1 MKSNLSKLCKTLLLG
16 VAFAVVGCTDYDEDI
31 RKVND
36 DLTSSV
42 TSLEKTISDLEA
54 KLKSEYALKSEVD
67 QFKSELEKNINDK
80 IANVNNSIAALDKA
94 VKQNAD
100 DIKKAVADAEKAV
113 AAANAAIKN
122 LQDTKADK
130 TEVDKM
136 KKDIEAKISALEDAL
151 GTLGNSVEEN
161 KNNIAKIE
169 VALTALNATVDGI
182 EKRLDVLEASVEQ
195 NAKDI
200 EALLTECKNLKARM
214 DKAENDI
221 EANRQAIEAEVQA
234 RILAIKALQST
245 VDARYEEYKTHV
257 DAYNK
262 KIAELEQEDANLR
275 DAIDQLNKLVAD
287 HADAIKALQAEDSRL
302 AGLIDDLQ
310 GKLDDLQ
317 GDIDAL
323 QGEIKR
329 IDGEIKN
336 ITGNIE
342 SIDSRLKSIEDILKN
357 RVQSLVYVPD
367 YNDGKATVN
376 VLNIGTADEPAYIEG
391 TSTLTYKV
399 NPSELASV
407 LAQGTDVF
415 SFDVIGVKTR
425 AEAPEINI
433 IGATADDTKGTITFT
448 VKTRNFVD
456 EFYSG
461 PKSGTQSYSAALVLK
476 RDENYDNISSEYTNL
491 VPAVTAAEM
500 KIFDRN
506 DKDITGLLCA
516 EEILE
521 FPYTK
526 RDSLVALEGHKLVF
540 VIGDKVIEQ
549 SDMEEN
555 GYDVEVLSG
564 IATEYHPA
572 EAETSFVIDED
583 NNAPYATVSL
593 SKGVGKENVGESAI
607 VLYKYTCK
615 GVTAVTCVP
624 CEIIKERAEITI
636 VKKAELNWNYSYDAE
651 TDAKLLNGEDA
662 SYSRTGFRIAKDE
675 FSFVNVP
682 ADADLAAIIKGA
694 VAVSPEA
701 AASFSCEAKS
711 GDILVDFSGFEWG
724 KTYTLTGKYDTESI
738 ELIVK
743 VEIQTIDRNRR
754 PIIVNIDSTVV
765 TYAKDFELAKG
776 EKLYSLN
783 PLFNALT
790 DGKNLGV
797 SEIPAI
803 KYFDDILSAYY
814 DAEKNKNTV
823 DATYSA
829 PAHPTDGMFTVLG
842 FAFNSAEGI
851 ADEDKFV
858 ITPGFTYRSFPNK
871 TIKPEV
877 LYTKNFTTWYG
888 QEITITHKLKF
899 EYPIYNFQH
908 SRITVALDNAG
919 NYFTQVLPLY
929 EPNAESAALSGFSM
943 DNVTMS
949 KEFNIVDGN
958 LTTLDDE
965 AIEAAGLVAEY
976 EILGTAGAGIVMND
990 NVLTY
995 NDKDDVV
1002 RVRGNLFL
1010 VSANGAR
1017 MQLPTSFDKDQVYAT
1032 YYVKKYDPIGQV
1044 EVMLKDELDGNITI
1058 KNAVDYKFNILDY
1071 ITLKDNRPFGS
1082 KSYDLITRSTSED
1095 AADAHWT
1102 IGDGMNGFA
1111 AGSDVKDIYGL
1122 AISYAMDVNKIP
1134 VEYRKYITFDENT
1147 GVLTFLASGMSRL
1160 QTVLPVDIKF
1170 NVEYTWGTREVTI
1183 PFRFYSPEL

>member
-1 MKSNLSKLCKTLLLG
+1 MKSNLSKFCKTLLLG
-16 VAFAVVGCTDYDEDI
+16 AAFAVVGCTDYDEDI

-42 TSLEKTISDLEA
+42 ASLEKTISDLET

-67 QFKSELEKNINDK
+67 QFKSDLEKSINDK
-80 IANVNNSIAALDKA
+80 IAEVNTSIAALDQA
-94 VKQNAD
+94 VKQNAE
-100 DIKKAVADAEKAV
+100 DIKKAVSDAQTAV
-113 AAANAAIKN
+113 AEANAAIKN

-136 KKDIEAKISALEDAL
+136 KKDLEAKITALEDAL
-151 GTLGNSVEEN
+151 GTLGGSVEEN
-161 KNNIAKIE
+161 KNDIARID

-182 EKRLDVLEASVEQ
+182 AKRLDVLEASVEQ

-200 EALLTECKNLKARM
+200 AALLADCEELKNSM

-234 RILAIKALQST
+234 RILAIKSLQT
-245 VDARYEEYKTHV
+245 IVDARYEEYKAHV
-257 DAYNK
+257 EAYNK
-262 KIAELEQEDANLR
+262 KIAELEQEDADLKA
-275 DAIDQLNKLVAD
+275 AIDQLNKLVAD
-287 HADAIKALQAEDSRL
+287 HADAIEALQAEDSRL

-310 GKLDDLQ
+310 D
-317 GDIDAL
+317 DIDAL
-323 QGEIKR
+323 QVDIKR
-329 IDGEIKN
+329 IDGEIEN
-336 ITGNIE
+336 ITGNID
-342 SIDSRLKSIEDILKN
+342 SIDSRLKKIEDILKN

-433 IGATADDTKGTITFT
+433 IGAKADDTKGTITFT
-448 VKTRNFVD
+448 VETRNFVD

-476 RDENYDNISSEYTNL
+476 KDENYDNISSEYTNL
-491 VPAVTAAEM
+491 VPAVEAAEM

-506 DKDITGLLCA
+506 DKDITGLLCT

-540 VIGDKVIEQ
+540 VIGGKVIEQ
-549 SDMEEN
+549 SEMEEN
-555 GYDVEVLSG
+555 GYDVEVLPG
-564 IATEYHPA
+564 IATEYFPA
-572 EAETSFVIDED
+572 EAEASFVIDED
-583 NNAPYATVSL
+583 KNAPYATVSL
-593 SKGVGKENVGESAI
+593 SKGVGKENVSESAI

-615 GVTAVTCVP
+615 GVTAVTSVP

-682 ADADLAAIIKGA
+682 ADADLEAIIKGA
-694 VAVSPEA
+694 VTASPEA
-701 AASFSCEAKS
+701 EASFSCEAKS
-711 GDILVDFSGFEWG
+711 GDILIDFSGFEWG

-743 VEIQTIDRNRR
+743 VEIQTIDRNRK
-754 PIIVNIDSTVV
+754 PVIVNIDSTVV

-783 PLFNALT
+783 PLFSALT

-823 DATYSA
+823 DATYDA
-829 PAHPTDGMFTVLG
+829 PLQPTDGMFTVLG
-842 FAFNSAEGI
+842 FAFNSEDGI

-908 SRITVALDNAG
+908 SRITVAQDNAG
-919 NYFTQVLPLY
+919 AYFTQVLPLY
-929 EPNAESAALSGFSM
+929 EPNAESAEVSGFSM

-958 LTTLDDE
+958 LTILDDE
-965 AIEAAGLVAEY
+965 AIAEAGLVAEY

-1017 MQLPTSFDKDQVYAT
+1017 MQLPTSFDEGQAYAT

-1044 EVMLKDELDGNITI
+1044 EVMLKDELGGNIAI

-1082 KSYDLITRSTSED
+1082 KSYDLITKSTSEG

-1102 IGDGMNGFA
+1102 IGDGINGFA
-1111 AGSDVKDIYGL
+1111 AGNDVKDIYGL
-1122 AISYAMDVNKIP
+1122 AIAYTMDVNKIP

-1147 GVLTFLASGMSRL
+1147 GILTFLASGMSRL

>member
-1 MKSNLSKLCKTLLLG
+1 MKSNLSKFCKTLLLG
-16 VAFAVVGCTDYDEDI
+16 AAFAVVGCTDYDEDI

-42 TSLEKTISDLEA
+42 ASLEKTISDLET

-67 QFKSELEKNINDK
+67 QFKSDLEKSINDK
-80 IANVNNSIAALDKA
+80 IADVNTSIAALDQA
-94 VKQNAD
+94 VKQNAE
-100 DIKKAVADAEKAV
+100 DIKKAVSDAQKAV
-113 AAANAAIKN
+113 AEANAAIKN

-136 KKDIEAKISALEDAL
+136 KKDLEAKITALEDAL
-151 GTLGNSVEEN
+151 GTLGDSVEEN
-161 KNNIAKIE
+161 KNDIARID

-182 EKRLDVLEASVEQ
+182 AKRLDVLETSVEQ
-195 NAKDI
+195 NTKDI
-200 EALLTECKNLKARM
+200 AALLADCKELKNRM

-234 RILAIKALQST
+234 RILAITALQAT
-245 VDARYEEYKTHV
+245 VDARYAEYQAHV
-257 DAYNK
+257 EAYNK
-262 KIAELEQEDANLR
+262 KIAELEQEDADLR

-287 HADAIKALQAEDSRL
+287 HSDAIDALQAEDSRL

-310 GKLDDLQ
+310 GE
-317 GDIDAL
+317 IDAL
-323 QGEIKR
+323 QVVIKR
-329 IDGEIKN
+329 IDGEIEN
-336 ITGNIE
+336 ITGNID
-342 SIDSRLKSIEDILKN
+342 SIDSRLKKIEDILKN

-425 AEAPEINI
+425 AAAPEINI
-433 IGATADDTKGTITFT
+433 IGAKADDTKGTITFT
-448 VKTRNFVD
+448 VETRNFVD

-461 PKSGTQSYSAALVLK
+461 PKSGPQSYSAALVLK
-476 RDENYDNISSEYTNL
+476 KDENYDNISSEYTNL
-491 VPAVTAAEM
+491 VPAVEAAEM
-500 KIFDRN
+500 KIYDRN
-506 DKDITGLLCA
+506 DKDITGMLCA

-540 VIGDKVIEQ
+540 VIGGKVIEQ
-549 SDMEEN
+549 SEMEEN

-564 IATEYHPA
+564 IATEYFPA
-572 EAETSFVIDED
+572 EAEASFVIDED
-583 NNAPYATVSL
+583 KNAPYATVSL

-615 GVTAVTCVP
+615 GVTAVTSVP

-662 SYSRTGFRIAKDE
+662 SYSRTGFKIAKDE

-701 AASFSCEAKS
+701 EASFSCEAKS

-743 VEIQTIDRNRR
+743 VEIQTIDRNRK
-754 PIIVNIDSTVV
+754 PVTVNIDSTVV

-783 PLFNALT
+783 PLFSALT
-790 DGKNLGV
+790 EGKNLGV

-823 DATYSA
+823 DATYGA
-829 PAHPTDGMFTVLG
+829 PAQPTDGMFTVLG
-842 FAFNSAEGI
+842 FDFNSAEGT

-908 SRITVALDNAG
+908 SRITVAQDNAG
-919 NYFTQVLPLY
+919 AYFTQVLPLY
-929 EPNAESAALSGFSM
+929 EPNAESAAVSQFSM
-943 DNVTMS
+943 DNVTMT
-949 KEFNIVDGN
+949 KEFNIVDGD
-958 LTTLDDE
+958 LTILDDE
-965 AIEAAGLVAEY
+965 AIVEAGLVAEY

-995 NDKDDVV
+995 NGKDDVV

-1010 VSANGAR
+1010 VSENGAR
-1017 MQLPTSFDKDQVYAT
+1017 MQLPTSFDEGQAYAT

-1044 EVMLKDELDGNITI
+1044 EVMLKDELGGNIAIT
-1058 KNAVDYKFNILDY
+1058 NAVDYKFNILDY
-1071 ITLKDNRPFGS
+1071 IILKDNRPFGN
-1082 KSYDLITRSTSED
+1082 KSYDLITKSTSED

-1122 AISYAMDVNKIP
+1122 AIAYTMDVNKIP

-1147 GVLTFLASGMSRL
+1147 GILTFLASGMSRL

>member
-1 MKSNLSKLCKTLLLG
+1 MKSNLSKFCKTLLLG
-16 VAFAVVGCTDYDEDI
+16 AAFAVVGCTDYDEDI

-42 TSLEKTISDLEA
+42 ASLEKTISDLET

-67 QFKSELEKNINDK
+67 QFKSDLEKSINDK
-80 IANVNNSIAALDKA
+80 IADVNTSIAALDQA
-94 VKQNAD
+94 VKQNAE
-100 DIKKAVADAEKAV
+100 DIKKAVSDAQKAV
-113 AAANAAIKN
+113 AEANAAIKN

-136 KKDIEAKISALEDAL
+136 KKDLEAKITALEDAL
-151 GTLGNSVEEN
+151 GTLGDSVEEN
-161 KNNIAKIE
+161 KNDIARID

-182 EKRLDVLEASVEQ
+182 AKRLDVLETSVEQ
-195 NAKDI
+195 NTKDI
-200 EALLTECKNLKARM
+200 AALLADCKELKNRM

-234 RILAIKALQST
+234 RILAITALQAT
-245 VDARYEEYKTHV
+245 VDARYAEYQAHV
-257 DAYNK
+257 EAYNK
-262 KIAELEQEDANLR
+262 KIAELEQEDADLR

-287 HADAIKALQAEDSRL
+287 HSDAIDALQAEDSRL

-310 GKLDDLQ
+310 GE
-317 GDIDAL
+317 IDAL
-323 QGEIKR
+323 QVVIKR
-329 IDGEIKN
+329 IDGEIEN
-336 ITGNIE
+336 ITGNID
-342 SIDSRLKSIEDILKN
+342 SIDSRLKKIEDILKN

-425 AEAPEINI
+425 AAAPEINI
-433 IGATADDTKGTITFT
+433 IGAKADDTKGTITFT
-448 VKTRNFVD
+448 VETRNFVD

-476 RDENYDNISSEYTNL
+476 KDENYDNISSEYTNL
-491 VPAVTAAEM
+491 VPAVEAAEM
-500 KIFDRN
+500 KIYDRN
-506 DKDITGLLCA
+506 DKDITGMLCA

-540 VIGDKVIEQ
+540 VIGGKVIEQ
-549 SDMEEN
+549 SEMEEN

-564 IATEYHPA
+564 IATEYFPA
-572 EAETSFVIDED
+572 EAEASFVIDED
-583 NNAPYATVSL
+583 KNAPYATVSL

-615 GVTAVTCVP
+615 GVTAVTSVP

-662 SYSRTGFRIAKDE
+662 SYARTGFRIAKDE

-682 ADADLAAIIKGA
+682 ADADLAAIITGA

-701 AASFSCEAKS
+701 EASFSCEAKS

-743 VEIQTIDRNRR
+743 VEIQTIDRNRK
-754 PIIVNIDSTVV
+754 PVTVNIDSTVV

-783 PLFNALT
+783 PLFSALT
-790 DGKNLGV
+790 EGKNLGV

-823 DATYSA
+823 DATYGA
-829 PAHPTDGMFTVLG
+829 PAQPTDGMFTVLG
-842 FAFNSAEGI
+842 FAFNSEDGI
-851 ADEDKFV
+851 ADEDKFA

-908 SRITVALDNAG
+908 SRITVAQDNAG
-919 NYFTQVLPLY
+919 VYFTQVLPLY
-929 EPNAESAALSGFSM
+929 EPNAESAAVSQFSM
-943 DNVTMS
+943 DNVTMT
-949 KEFNIVDGN
+949 KEFNIVDGD
-958 LTTLDDE
+958 LTILDDE
-965 AIEAAGLVAEY
+965 AIVEAGLVAEY

-995 NDKDDVV
+995 NGKDDVV

-1010 VSANGAR
+1010 VSENGAR
-1017 MQLPTSFDKDQVYAT
+1017 MQLPTSFDEGQAYAT

-1044 EVMLKDELDGNITI
+1044 EVMLKDELGGNIAIT
-1058 KNAVDYKFNILDY
+1058 NAVDYKFNILDY
-1071 ITLKDNRPFGS
+1071 IILKDNRPFGN
-1082 KSYDLITRSTSED
+1082 KSYDLITKSTSED

-1122 AISYAMDVNKIP
+1122 AIAYTMDVNKIP

-1147 GVLTFLASGMSRL
+1147 GILTFLASGMSRL

>member
-1 MKSNLSKLCKTLLLG
+1 MKSNLSKFCKTLLLG
-16 VAFAVVGCTDYDEDI
+16 AAFAVVGCTDYDEDI

-42 TSLEKTISDLEA
+42 ASLEKTISDLET

-67 QFKSELEKNINDK
+67 QFKSDLEKSINDK
-80 IANVNNSIAALDKA
+80 IADVNTSIAALDQA
-94 VKQNAD
+94 VKQNAE
-100 DIKKAVADAEKAV
+100 DIKKAVSDAQKAV
-113 AAANAAIKN
+113 AEANAAIKN

-136 KKDIEAKISALEDAL
+136 KKDLEAKITALEDAL
-151 GTLGNSVEEN
+151 GTLGDSVEEN
-161 KNNIAKIE
+161 KNDIARID

-182 EKRLDVLEASVEQ
+182 AKRLDVLETSVEQ
-195 NAKDI
+195 NTKDI
-200 EALLTECKNLKARM
+200 AALLADCKELKNRM

-234 RILAIKALQST
+234 RILDITALQAT
-245 VDARYEEYKTHV
+245 VDARYAEYQAHV
-257 DAYNK
+257 EAYNK
-262 KIAELEQEDANLR
+262 KIAELEQEDADLR

-287 HADAIKALQAEDSRL
+287 HSDAIDALQAEDSRL

-310 GKLDDLQ
+310 GE
-317 GDIDAL
+317 IDAL
-323 QGEIKR
+323 QVVIKR
-329 IDGEIKN
+329 IDGEIEN
-336 ITGNIE
+336 ITGNID
-342 SIDSRLKSIEDILKN
+342 SIDSRLKKIEDILKN

-425 AEAPEINI
+425 AAAPEINI
-433 IGATADDTKGTITFT
+433 IGAKADDTKGTITFT
-448 VKTRNFVD
+448 VETRNFVD
-456 EFYSG
+456 EFSSG

-476 RDENYDNISSEYTNL
+476 KDENYDNISSEYTNL
-491 VPAVTAAEM
+491 VPAVEAAEM
-500 KIFDRN
+500 KIYDRN
-506 DKDITGLLCA
+506 DKDITGMLCA

-540 VIGDKVIEQ
+540 VIGGKVIEQ
-549 SDMEEN
+549 SEMEEN

-564 IATEYHPA
+564 IATEYFPA
-572 EAETSFVIDED
+572 EAEASFVIDED
-583 NNAPYATVSL
+583 KNAPYATVSL

-615 GVTAVTCVP
+615 GVTAVTSVP

-662 SYSRTGFRIAKDE
+662 SYSRTGFKIAKDE

-701 AASFSCEAKS
+701 EASFSCEAKS

-743 VEIQTIDRNRR
+743 VEIQTIDRNRK
-754 PIIVNIDSTVV
+754 PVTVNIDSTVV

-783 PLFNALT
+783 PLFSALT
-790 DGKNLGV
+790 EGKNLGV

-823 DATYSA
+823 DATYGA
-829 PAHPTDGMFTVLG
+829 PAQPTDGMFTVLG
-842 FAFNSAEGI
+842 FDFNSAEGT

-908 SRITVALDNAG
+908 SRITVAQDNAG
-919 NYFTQVLPLY
+919 AYFTQVLPLY
-929 EPNAESAALSGFSM
+929 EPNAESAAVSQFSM
-943 DNVTMS
+943 DNVTMT
-949 KEFNIVDGN
+949 KEFNIVDGD
-958 LTTLDDE
+958 LTILDDE
-965 AIEAAGLVAEY
+965 AIVEAGLVAEY

-995 NDKDDVV
+995 NGKDDVV

-1010 VSANGAR
+1010 VSENGAR
-1017 MQLPTSFDKDQVYAT
+1017 MQLPTSFDEGQAYAT

-1044 EVMLKDELDGNITI
+1044 EVMLKDELGGNIAIT
-1058 KNAVDYKFNILDY
+1058 NAVDYKFNILDY
-1071 ITLKDNRPFGS
+1071 IILKDNRPFGN
-1082 KSYDLITRSTSED
+1082 KSYDLITKSTSED

-1122 AISYAMDVNKIP
+1122 AIAYTMDVNKIP

-1147 GVLTFLASGMSRL
+1147 GILTFLASGMSRL